1 MLLPDTD
8 LNLPILLLPL
18 KQYIIF
24 VRVSPDVW
32 VNWVSHWDET
42 WLMGHHQTCVIPSSR
57 WCVLHCVV
65 YVPSMLLLSPYV
77 LPTLLLASL
86 KQASHKGSRTH
97 LTQNGSSYTEH
108 GQLRT
113 GSELAQLPAKSLLNE
128 MYLNSLSFSKRIL
141 FVHVFLSPPI
151 ISIGNLLLLP
161 RIDIQTLPHLESFY
175 THAQCLSASLCAS
188 NSHH

>member
-1 MLLPDTD
+1 MCYTV
-8 LNLPILLLPL
+8 
-18 KQYIIF
+18 QQM
-24 VRVSPDVW
+24 VCS
-32 VNWVSHWDET
+32 T
-42 WLMGHHQTCVIPSSR
+42 Q
-57 WCVLHCVV
+57 CVV

-175 THAQCLSASLCAS
+175 THARLSASLCAS